1 MNELLTVENVTK
13 TLGTVKAV
21 NDVSLNVYEG
31 EFLAIQGHSG
41 SGKTTLLNLLSGLEQ
56 ADAGKITF
64 GGKNITTMG
73 EEELALFRRKNVGI
87 VFQFFNLIPTLNVV
101 ENIAFPLFP
110 IKMPKTRMLD
120 RAKESAERFD
130 LSHRLGH
137 YPNELSGGEQQRV
150 AIARALINGPKVVF
164 ADEPT
169 GNLDTETGRKIL
181 ELLKCL
187 NKEEGLTMVL
197 VTHDDAIARESDRM
211 ITLKDGGIQNE

>member
-1 MNELLTVENVTK
+1 MNELLTVEHVTK

-31 EFLAIQGHSG
+31 EFLAIEGHSG

-120 RAKESAERFD
+120 RATEAAERFD

-150 AIARALINGPKVVF
+150 AIGRALINDPKVVF

-181 ELLKCL
+181 ELLKRL
-187 NKEEGLTMVL
+187 NKERGLTMVL

-211 ITLKDGGIQNE
+211 IILKDGGIQNE